1 MTETLFFSL
10 PTQLHYEM
18 QKMYKTPK
26 VRMSTAIIGHTKT
39 GLFED
44 FDVGPVGRFL
54 GPKLE
59 PADVADMMLDAF
71 ESQDGKMILTPFMN
85 HLTPSIKAHPW
96 FTRDLI
102 QASAGGDGSYPSRPT
117 AQQLAPSI

>member
-1 MTETLFFSL
+1 
-10 PTQLHYEM
+10 
-18 QKMYKTPK
+18 MYKTPK

-44 FDVGPVGRFL
+44 FDVGPLGRFL

-59 PADVADMMLDAF
+59 PSDVADQMLDAF

-85 HLTPSIKAHPW
+85 NLTPSIKAHPW

-102 QASAGGDGSYPSRPT
+102 QAAAGGDGSYPSRPS
-117 AQQLAPSI
+117 ASQLASSA